1 MNTNDEQMKPLSI
14 KSETYVSLY
23 SELADQLVWAKIG
36 DSHRVIQFEEN
47 GDECYTEIA
56 QNWFNKYV
64 DDITAILNDHG
75 ITHEGD
81 K

>member
-1 MNTNDEQMKPLSI
+1 MTTEDFIPQP
-14 KSETYVSLY
+14 
-23 SELADQLVWAKIG
+23 
-36 DSHRVIQFEEN
+36 
-47 GDECYTEIA
+47 YTEIA

-64 DDITAILNDHG
+64 DDITAILNEHG